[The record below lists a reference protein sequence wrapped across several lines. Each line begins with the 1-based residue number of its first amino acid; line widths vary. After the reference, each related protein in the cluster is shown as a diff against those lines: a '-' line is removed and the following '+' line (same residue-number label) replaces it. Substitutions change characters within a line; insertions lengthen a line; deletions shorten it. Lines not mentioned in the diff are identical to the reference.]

1 MNLLIDIGNSRVK
14 WGTGT
19 GRNIISGHAFLHQNY
34 LDQNGLLDTWQRLK
48 KPKKIAISS
57 VTSAAIATRISALA
71 EQLWPGVDVVRPC
84 AQDYAYG
91 VQNCYQNPGQLGIDR
106 WLCLLALNQHYAL
119 PACVVDCGTAMT
131 VDFLDNQ
138 GVHLGGLI
146 TPGLSLM
153 KKSLHQET
161 ESLPFD
167 QQTFS
172 VGLAD
177 NTGAAIYNGTL
188 LSAAGLIE
196 YIMARQSM
204 KFKLILTGGDAELI
218 AHHISLDTEIEPDL
232 VLQGLSVILEN

>member
-14 WGTGT
+14 WGTGK
-19 GRNIISGHAFLHQNY
+19 GRDIISGHAFLQQKKF
-34 LDQNGLLDTWQRLK
+34 DQKGLLDAWQHLS
-48 KPKKIAISS
+48 KPQEIAVSS
-57 VTSAAIATRISALA
+57 VSSEAIVTRICALA
-71 EQLWPGVDVVRPC
+71 EQLWPGVNIVRPC
-84 AQDYAYG
+84 VQDYAYG
-91 VQNCYQNPGQLGIDR
+91 VQNCYRNPEQLGVDR
-106 WLCLLALNQHYAL
+106 WLCLLALNQHYTL
-119 PACVVDCGTAMT
+119 PACVVDFGTAMT
-131 VDFLDNQ
+131 IDFLDNQ

-146 TPGLSLM
+146 TPGLTLM

-161 ESLPFD
+161 ESLQFY

-196 YIMARQSM
+196 YIMARQSI

-218 AHHISLDTEIEPDL
+218 APHISLDTEIEPDL
-232 VLQGLSVILEN
+232 VLQGLSVVLEN